1 MLLEVNLTIEGVE
14 GKCQF
19 EVGCTIYMMVTGG
32 GYEATE
38 RPDLI
43 CQEEESEGGFQEQ
56 TLTSRAS
63 HLETT
68 DQCGKCPDRGQG
80 GATCTLPVV
89 PSLGTWPGTQHHPGS
104 EEPPQATLAPSA
116 GPGAKYR
123 PAPSLVDVFVVL
135 RGCTAK
141 LSRGEPAIMTDG
153 DWFMRCLYCHRQGHV
168 EYANY

>member
-1 MLLEVNLTIEGVE
+1 MLLKVNLTIEGVE

-19 EVGCTIYMMVTGG
+19 EVGCTIYMTETGG

-43 CQEEESEGGFQEQ
+43 CLEEESEGGFQEQ

-80 GATCTLPVV
+80 GATCHTASGPV
-89 PSLGTWPGTQHHPGS
+89 PGDLARHLAPPRVRGAAPGHTGS
-104 EEPPQATLAPSA
+104 ECRVRS
-116 GPGAKYR
+116 
-123 PAPSLVDVFVVL
+123 
-135 RGCTAK
+135 
-141 LSRGEPAIMTDG
+141 
-153 DWFMRCLYCHRQGHV
+153 
-168 EYANY
+168 